1 VEIGFLPEP
10 LKKVPDSEIMHYHDY
25 HEYYVVLEGKA
36 ELEVEEQRVP
46 LRGGTVVMVEPG
58 ERHRVVFVDPEVGAR
73 WVIIKERSE
82 PNSKHVVSSAG
93 G

>member
-1 VEIGFLPEP
+1 MG
-10 LKKVPDSEIMHYHDY
+10 
-25 HEYYVVLEGKA
+25 
-36 ELEVEEQRVP
+36 LEVEEQRVP

-82 PNSKHVVSSAG
+82 PNSKHVVSNAG

>member
-1 VEIGFLPEP
+1 MG
-10 LKKVPDSEIMHYHDY
+10 
-25 HEYYVVLEGKA
+25 
-36 ELEVEEQRVP
+36 LEVEDQRVP